1 MPHFV
6 TAAVGKPHV
15 NSTDTAHY
23 NAGTLGPGCYVL
35 PLRDRMACTMVDSNT
50 LRILA
55 GDAVVCGRQWAI
67 EGDYEELNIDNGVP
81 GYNRIDLV
89 VCRIEI
95 GESEAIELKVY
106 KGEETTGTPVVPGHV
121 EGDLNDGDTVCEM
134 PICSVRVNGINPQAP
149 EMLAKESIDIMALL
163 QELRDYKSQ
172 TVGTT
177 KLADLAVTTAKL
189 ANGAVTSAKIADGAV
204 ATADLANLAVTGA
217 KIAAKA
223 VTKDKL
229 GDDIWGWQAVGAIS
243 DIGTLYR
250 WGRLGFIEVYCK
262 KTAALAAWKNIAG
275 TLPGGVRAA
284 FVARSRL
291 TCEDKPGY
299 ECTGRVADNTF
310 YLENRSTTD
319 WPASSGFYI
328 TGSVVFVIA

>member
-1 MPHFV
+1 MAHLITSHKGADHV
-6 TAAVGKPHV
+6 ESKHAAHW
-15 NSTDTAHY
+15 
-23 NAGTLGPGCYVL
+23 NAGTLGNGCYVL
-35 PLRDRMACTMVDSNT
+35 PIGSKLACTMTDSNT
-50 LRILA
+50 LRVLF
-55 GDAVVCGRQWAI
+55 GVGSVCGYDWEI
-67 EGDYEELNIDNGVP
+67 EGDYEEVDIDNGVP
-81 GYNRIDLV
+81 GYNRIDLLV
-89 VCRIEI
+89 ARVETAPA
-95 GESEAIELKVY
+95 EKVELKVY

-172 TVGTT
+172 TVGTA
-177 KLADLAVTTAKL
+177 KLADLAVTQAKL
-189 ANGAVTSAKIADGAV
+189 AASSVTGSKMADNSVTSAKIADGAV
-204 ATADLANLAVTGA
+204 TTADL
-217 KIAAKA
+217 AAKA
-223 VTKDKL
+223 VTSAKL
-229 GDDIWGWQAVGAIS
+229 ADAVWGWQAVGAVS

-250 WGRLGFIEVYCK
+250 WGRLGFVEVYCK
-262 KTAALAAWKNIAG
+262 KTAALAGWKSISG

-299 ECTGRVADNTF
+299 ECTGRVSDNIF
-310 YLENRSTTD
+310 YLENRSSTD
-319 WPASSGFYI
+319 WPASSGFYV

>member
-1 MPHFV
+1 M
-6 TAAVGKPHV
+6 
-15 NSTDTAHY
+15 
-23 NAGTLGPGCYVL
+23 
-35 PLRDRMACTMVDSNT
+35 
-50 LRILA
+50 
-55 GDAVVCGRQWAI
+55 
-67 EGDYEELNIDNGVP
+67 
-81 GYNRIDLV
+81 
-89 VCRIEI
+89 
-95 GESEAIELKVY
+95 
-106 KGEETTGTPVVPGHV
+106 
-121 EGDLNDGDTVCEM
+121 
-134 PICSVRVNGINPQAP
+134 
-149 EMLAKESIDIMALL
+149 
-163 QELRDYKSQ
+163 
-172 TVGTT
+172 
-177 KLADLAVTTAKL
+177 TTAKL